1 THFRLQL
8 EYDPDAKDFLY
19 IIGMTNKPTLKVDN
33 KHVLNNGT
41 QLPLKP
47 RKDYYIQAGTVLL
60 NILYQGRPVDVTVM
74 DQLRFTRLRLR
85 EAIGSRT
92 GKRLGRDTPKF
103 SHKVSSWI
111 TVLEVSWRYG
121 GKYQLLTAVL
131 GQGRYATVRKARRM
145 SDDSI
150 VAVKIIG
157 NGRIRLPRY
166 SSHDQLSPPDQLSR
180 EINTMLH
187 LRHSNITRLL
197 DYAFYDTERLA
208 TLLALEL
215 AP

>member
-1 THFRLQL
+1 
-8 EYDPDAKDFLY
+8 
-19 IIGMTNKPTLKVDN
+19 
-33 KHVLNNGT
+33 
-41 QLPLKP
+41 
-47 RKDYYIQAGTVLL
+47 
-60 NILYQGRPVDVTVM
+60 M

-111 TVLEVSWRYG
+111 TVLEISWRYG

-131 GQGRYATVRKARRM
+131 SQGRYSTVRKARRM

-166 SSHDQLSPPDQLSR
+166 SSHDQLSPPDELSR

-215 AP
+215 APSRTLGDVFQAPP